1 MPSSPKIK
9 KEDMLQ
15 AALELISKNG
25 YAALNIKAVARELGC
40 STAPISWQFG
50 GMDGLRE
57 ELIPFAE
64 QYVEDKYYSR
74 NENEFATFEQKG
86 KGTIDLALENPNLFR
101 FLYMGERSQ
110 LLSIGFEL
118 QTNNQEAVNVYQEMA
133 ELLGITPKQVMDFAM
148 TMMVYTQGI
157 GTLIASGTVK
167 DTKETQAFYRSVAD
181 GLRAEQPTAAT
192 AQPSTTT
199 QQPEQQTPATGAGA
213 EAPTEQPEATTAEQ
227 AEQPTPAGKE
237 AANE

>member
-15 AALELISKNG
+15 AALELVSKNG
-25 YAALNIKAVARELGC
+25 YAALNIKAVAGELGC

-74 NENEFATFEQKG
+74 NENELATFEQRG

-101 FLYMGERSQ
+101 FLYTGERSQ
-110 LLSIGFEL
+110 LLSTGFEL
-118 QTNNQEAVNVYQEMA
+118 QTNNQDAANMYQEMA

-157 GTLIASGTVK
+157 GTLIASGIVK
-167 DTKETQAFYRSVAD
+167 DTKENMYHMLHNTGMTYLKGLGVKDSTLWDLSGGDRSD
-181 GLRAEQPTAAT
+181 ESNSNG
-192 AQPSTTT
+192 
-199 QQPEQQTPATGAGA
+199 
-213 EAPTEQPEATTAEQ
+213 
-227 AEQPTPAGKE
+227 
-237 AANE
+237 